1 MITIDNVLIEVKVDR
16 LLVSSSSESLD
27 HILTE
32 MQEMNIAIIHNVEIV
47 KQLDI
52 IVVKNVNRNWHI
64 LKLLIDD
71 IESCI
76 I

>member
-27 HILTE
+27 HILAE
-32 MQEMNIAIIHNVEIV
+32 MQKMNIAIIHNVEIV
-47 KQLDI
+47 KQRDI
-52 IVVKNVNRNWHI
+52 IVVKNVNCNWHI

>member
-1 MITIDNVLIEVKVDR
+1 MITIDNVLIEIKVDR

-27 HILTE
+27 FLLVE
-32 MQEMNIAIIHNVEIV
+32 MQEMGLTYIHNVEIY
-47 KQLDI
+47 KQRGN
-52 IVVKNVNRNWHI
+52 IVVKGINRNWHA
-64 LKLLIDD
+64 LKLLLDD